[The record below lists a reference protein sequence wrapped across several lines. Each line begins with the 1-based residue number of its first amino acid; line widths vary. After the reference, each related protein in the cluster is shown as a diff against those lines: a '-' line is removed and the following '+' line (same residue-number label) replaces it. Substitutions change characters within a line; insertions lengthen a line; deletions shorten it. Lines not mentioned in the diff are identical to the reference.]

1 MSGERELDA
10 LGVTAV
16 DQGTIEARVLAQVCP
31 RPQLRLAFASCRP
44 WRPPCPRHEL
54 PVDN

>member
-16 DQGTIEARVLAQVCP
+16 DQATIEARVLAQVCP
-31 RPQLRLAFASCRP
+31 RGQLRLVFASCGLCRA
-44 WRPPCPRHEL
+44 PPPAHQLCTS
-54 PVDN
+54 N